1 MLIENKEV
9 KNDDIG
15 STVTY
20 IPDHA
25 NGNMS
30 HPDCEKGI
38 ISSYN
43 KDYIFVRFR
52 SPNGQACRP
61 ENLIWG

>member
-9 KNDDIG
+9 KNNDIG
-15 STVTY
+15 SPVTY

-43 KDYIFVRFR
+43 ENYIFVRFR
-52 SPNGQACRP
+52 SPNSQACRP
-61 ENLIWG
+61 ENLIWE